1 MKTVFPMPLLHAA
14 SVLFAAMLFSGC
26 AATHPSVPP
35 GGTQIASKAAALQG
49 SLKGL
54 GKDTDAAEAGR
65 VAETAVTYSLRLAE
79 EYRVSPPAR
88 WHNLLIQM
96 GFRDRGLCFHWAE
109 DLMRR
114 LQALGLRTFELH
126 WGVAHKGSEL
136 REHNSVV
143 ITALRQPFEEG
154 LVLDPWR
161 NSGDLYWA
169 VVATDSYPWVP
180 LPREEW

>member
-1 MKTVFPMPLLHAA
+1 
-14 SVLFAAMLFSGC
+14 
-26 AATHPSVPP
+26 
-35 GGTQIASKAAALQG
+35 
-49 SLKGL
+49 
-54 GKDTDAAEAGR
+54 
-65 VAETAVTYSLRLAE
+65 
-79 EYRVSPPAR
+79 
-88 WHNLLIQM
+88 
-96 GFRDRGLCFHWAE
+96 
-109 DLMRR
+109 MRR

>member
-65 VAETAVTYSLRLAE
+65 VAETAVT
-79 EYRVSPPAR
+79 
-88 WHNLLIQM
+88 
-96 GFRDRGLCFHWAE
+96 
-109 DLMRR
+109 
-114 LQALGLRTFELH
+114 
-126 WGVAHKGSEL
+126 
-136 REHNSVV
+136 
-143 ITALRQPFEEG
+143 
-154 LVLDPWR
+154 
-161 NSGDLYWA
+161 
-169 VVATDSYPWVP
+169 
-180 LPREEW
+180 